1 MRKICDN
8 GYFLRLE
15 IRLQEKIEL
24 CERIGKKVM
33 MRIGYACLTV
43 GVPNTE
49 LKTCLLKNAS
59 DEKLTELIKHN
70 LNALE
75 KMIDYNI
82 DNQVELFR
90 ISSSL
95 IPFGSNPVN
104 RISWWEIFEKQLKK
118 IGKKIASQ
126 SNCHIGRRD
135 WGNTK
140 KSSNRRIKSRRFG
153 WRASV

>member
-1 MRKICDN
+1 
-8 GYFLRLE
+8 
-15 IRLQEKIEL
+15 
-24 CERIGKKVM
+24 M

-118 IGKKIASQ
+118 SAKKLPKAGCGFRCIPGS
-126 SNCHIGRRD
+126 IP
-135 WGNTK
+135 
-140 KSSNRRIKSRRFG
+140 F
-153 WRASV
+153 